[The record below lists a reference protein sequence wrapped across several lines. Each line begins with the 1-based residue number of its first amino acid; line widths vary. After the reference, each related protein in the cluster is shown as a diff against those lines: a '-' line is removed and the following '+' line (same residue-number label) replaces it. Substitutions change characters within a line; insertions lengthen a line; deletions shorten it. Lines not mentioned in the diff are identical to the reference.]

1 MYRIGQSQ
9 FRLED
14 DALLRGAG
22 RFTGDCPEES
32 EAAMVVVR
40 SPAAAGKIA
49 GLDVEAARAAPGV
62 LAVLTAADTATLGCL
77 APRLRH
83 QAPGGGEMFIP
94 PYHPLAADAV
104 RYVGDP
110 VAVVVAET
118 PAAAEDAAEM
128 ILVDIEPTP
137 AVVDPAAA
145 LAEGAPA
152 VWPQVPD
159 NRAFVKTFGDRAVVA
174 EAFRDAPH
182 KVRQRLEISRVTAA
196 PLEPRNA
203 VARYDTATQRY
214 SLRLG
219 TQAPH
224 RVAADLATVMGVEV
238 QKIRVVAEDTGGGFG
253 MKNAAYHEYAL
264 LLLAA
269 ERTGRPVRWTAN
281 RLESFLADSHAREQV
296 VEAALALDGDGR
308 FLAVEVTVLANLGA
322 YLGPMGTHPMVNNI
336 PGIAGVYQ
344 TPAIYV
350 EVVGVHS
357 HTQSMA
363 PYRGAGRPEATYI
376 MERLADLGARELGLD
391 LAEIRRRNMIRAEQI
406 PYRTALNYTY
416 DSGDFPKV
424 METTLQAADWAGF
437 AARREAAGR
446 RGKLRGLGISN
457 PIEIA
462 GGPAGKPNPEFA
474 AVDIAEDGSVTV
486 KLGSCDSG
494 QGHRTVFTQVLGEK
508 LGVNGTELHIL
519 EGDTGEIAQGTG
531 TFGSRSTGAIGA
543 SLIRVAEEIIA
554 QAIPAAAEEL
564 EASPADLVFSE
575 GRIMVVGSDR
585 GIAIQELAQ
594 KQSRRFT
601 AESFSSA
608 DNCSFPNG
616 CHVCEV
622 EVDPETG
629 GLAIVGY
636 WVVDDVGTE
645 MNPLLVKGQIHGGIA
660 QGLGQAVM
668 ERVVY
673 DPESGQLLTA
683 SFMDYGMP
691 RAADLPAL
699 QVASHPVPTAA
710 NPLGAKGVGEA
721 GTVGALSAV
730 VSAVCDALAP
740 LGIRHLDMPAT
751 PERIWRAIQ
760 AAGQAAGAAR

>member
-1 MYRIGQSQ
+1 
-9 FRLED
+9 
-14 DALLRGAG
+14 
-22 RFTGDCPEES
+22 
-32 EAAMVVVR
+32 
-40 SPAAAGKIA
+40 
-49 GLDVEAARAAPGV
+49 
-62 LAVLTAADTATLGCL
+62 
-77 APRLRH
+77 
-83 QAPGGGEMFIP
+83 
-94 PYHPLAADAV
+94 
-104 RYVGDP
+104 
-110 VAVVVAET
+110 
-118 PAAAEDAAEM
+118 
-128 ILVDIEPTP
+128 
-137 AVVDPAAA
+137 
-145 LAEGAPA
+145 
-152 VWPQVPD
+152 
-159 NRAFVKTFGDRAVVA
+159 
-174 EAFRDAPH
+174 
-182 KVRQRLEISRVTAA
+182 
-196 PLEPRNA
+196 
-203 VARYDTATQRY
+203 
-214 SLRLG
+214 
-219 TQAPH
+219 
-224 RVAADLATVMGVEV
+224 
-238 QKIRVVAEDTGGGFG
+238 
-253 MKNAAYHEYAL
+253 
-264 LLLAA
+264 
-269 ERTGRPVRWTAN
+269 
-281 RLESFLADSHAREQV
+281 
-296 VEAALALDGDGR
+296 
-308 FLAVEVTVLANLGA
+308 
-322 YLGPMGTHPMVNNI
+322 
-336 PGIAGVYQ
+336 
-344 TPAIYV
+344 
-350 EVVGVHS
+350 
-357 HTQSMA
+357 
-363 PYRGAGRPEATYI
+363 
-376 MERLADLGARELGLD
+376 
-391 LAEIRRRNMIRAEQI
+391 
-406 PYRTALNYTY
+406 
-416 DSGDFPKV
+416 
-424 METTLQAADWAGF
+424 
-437 AARREAAGR
+437 
-446 RGKLRGLGISN
+446 
-457 PIEIA
+457 
-462 GGPAGKPNPEFA
+462 
-474 AVDIAEDGSVTV
+474 
-486 KLGSCDSG
+486 
-494 QGHRTVFTQVLGEK
+494 VLGEK